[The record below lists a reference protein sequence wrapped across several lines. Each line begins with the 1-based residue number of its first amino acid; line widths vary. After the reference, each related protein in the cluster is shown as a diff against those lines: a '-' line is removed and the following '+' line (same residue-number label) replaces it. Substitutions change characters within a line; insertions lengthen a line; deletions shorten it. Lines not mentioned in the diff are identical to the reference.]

1 MEIDETQVIKKYLK
15 QMMYEE
21 DIRNFPMK
29 ISCIMVDEVDRN
41 NSLFKG
47 NFKLEH
53 IKTKVE
59 ILRELSNKSVWGRCN
74 SKGILVYVDNT
85 INSYIKYVRGKKM
98 INEVCTE
105 IRSSIYHEMRHYIQ
119 RTGNANS
126 FSSIM
131 YYIEKVVRYSK
142 KGREEYRKNHDKFY
156 VEIDAD
162 LYSANKVVEHYENN
176 KDDDT
181 LSKKI
186 IKELTYSSSYNNY
199 TYDFDKM
206 FNLFC
211 EVKRV
216 ISKISHR
223 TNNWEEVFFDGNGQL
238 KDIEAIL
245 DNKNLNN
252 VNNRLKNYILTSRL
266 LDSMIDYTA
275 LDDIKKQIM
284 LNNYK
289 IRIKHTRKNIENIIS
304 NEEYRR
310 RNIFNMEDLERLNNS
325 LNFYLERKEY
335 LTYLLN
341 SKGVRR

>member
-1 MEIDETQVIKKYLK
+1 MEIDEAQIIKNYLK
-15 QMMYEE
+15 QMMDEE
-21 DIRNFPMK
+21 DIRDFPMK
-29 ISCIMVDEVDRN
+29 ISCIMIDEVDGN

-47 NFKLEH
+47 KFKLEN
-53 IKTKVE
+53 IKTSIQ

-85 INSYIKYVRGKKM
+85 INGYLRYVRGKKM

-105 IRSSIYHEMRHYIQ
+105 IRSSVYHEMRHYLQ
-119 RTGNANS
+119 RNGNDNS
-126 FSSIM
+126 FPSIM

-162 LYSANKVVEHYENN
+162 LYSANRVVEHYENN
-176 KDDDT
+176 KNDDT

-216 ISKISHR
+216 ISKIFHR
-223 TNNWEEVFFDGNGQL
+223 NNNWEEVFFDGNGEL
-238 KDIEAIL
+238 KDINSIL
-245 DNKNLNN
+245 DNKKLNN

-266 LDSMIDYTA
+266 LDSMIDYTS
-275 LDDIKKQIM
+275 LDDTKKQIM
-284 LNNYK
+284 LNNYN
-289 IRIKHTRKNIENIIS
+289 IRIKHTRKNIENIVS
-304 NEEYRR
+304 NEEYKKRK
-310 RNIFNMEDLERLNNS
+310 IFNSKDLVMLNNS
-325 LNFYLERKEY
+325 LNFYLERREY

-341 SKGVRR
+341 GKGVRR